1 MIVVKYVGIFLACV
15 GGVLAVR
22 RHKQNEGLTEE
33 ERKQQGSKIKVWQI
47 VVLCVLGFLI
57 VFCANLYGNLQEFAV
72 DNTHSDIR
80 VESSKKD
87 NKDDEEVNSE
97 KDDKDDEEVDS
108 VKDDKTE
115 VEDSSSDDDETTG
128 EFDEESGTFD
138 KEYDDSIILMSDDS
152 QLTIDFVDGVLYNAG
167 NLVISVMQEDL
178 DAMYY
183 DSFVEVG
190 NKEEVM
196 KAFEAEEYSKKDV
209 VEYAIDKETTVYV
222 CRKELDGYSK
232 LLILQDVGAPTYLTI
247 EVTDFSS
254 EVPTEELIE
263 TFYYRVL

>member
-1 MIVVKYVGIFLACV
+1 
-15 GGVLAVR
+15 
-22 RHKQNEGLTEE
+22 
-33 ERKQQGSKIKVWQI
+33 
-47 VVLCVLGFLI
+47 
-57 VFCANLYGNLQEFAV
+57 
-72 DNTHSDIR
+72 
-80 VESSKKD
+80 
-87 NKDDEEVNSE
+87 
-97 KDDKDDEEVDS
+97 
-108 VKDDKTE
+108 
-115 VEDSSSDDDETTG
+115 
-128 EFDEESGTFD
+128 
-138 KEYDDSIILMSDDS
+138 MSDDS
-152 QLTIDFVDGVLYNAG
+152 RLTIDFVNGILYNAG

-196 KAFEAEEYSKKDV
+196 KAFEAEEYNKKDV

-254 EVPTEELIE
+254 EVPTEEIIE